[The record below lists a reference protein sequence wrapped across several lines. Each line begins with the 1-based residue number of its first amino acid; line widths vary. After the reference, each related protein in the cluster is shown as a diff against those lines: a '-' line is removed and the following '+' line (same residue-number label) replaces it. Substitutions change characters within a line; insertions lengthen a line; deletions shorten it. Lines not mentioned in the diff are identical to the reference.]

1 LNGMYLFRFTHAD
14 TLAVCPAEKCDAGHV
29 FKRFF
34 SNPLDGKGKA
44 VLMSLR
50 HHNTN
55 SIMKKIILITTLATF
70 GVLQMASAG
79 DITGVINFKGAAP
92 AEKELTPIKDDPNC
106 AAMYPGAAPKTK
118 FYVVGANGELADVI
132 VSLKGMSGKSTG
144 ASAAPATLDQ
154 KGALYTPQIV
164 AIQTGQK
171 LIVKNSDPVVHNVHT
186 KPTANPE
193 SNQVQMQ
200 GGADLTYA
208 FDKPEMFLKF
218 QCDVHPWMFAWVSV
232 FDHPYFAVSGAD
244 GKFTIKNVPAG
255 KYTLEATHRKLG
267 TQTAEIEVKADG
279 AVQGFT
285 FEKK

>member
-1 LNGMYLFRFTHAD
+1 
-14 TLAVCPAEKCDAGHV
+14 
-29 FKRFF
+29 
-34 SNPLDGKGKA
+34 
-44 VLMSLR
+44 MSLC

-70 GVLQMASAG
+70 GFLQMAGAG
-79 DITGVINFKGAAP
+79 DITGLINFKGAAP

-132 VSLKGMSGKSTG
+132 ISLKGISGKSTG

-193 SNQVQMQ
+193 SNLVQIQ

-267 TQTAEIEVKADG
+267 TQTAEIEVKDDG
-279 AVQGFT
+279 SVQGFT

>member
-1 LNGMYLFRFTHAD
+1 M
-14 TLAVCPAEKCDAGHV
+14 
-29 FKRFF
+29 
-34 SNPLDGKGKA
+34 A
-44 VLMSLR
+44 VLISHH

-55 SIMKKIILITTLATF
+55 SIMRKNILILTLTAF
-70 GVLQMASAG
+70 GVLQMAGAG

-106 AAMYPGAAPKTK
+106 AAMYPGGLPKTK
-118 FYVVGANGELADVI
+118 FYAVGANGELADVI
-132 VSLKGMSGKSTG
+132 VSLKGISGKSTG
-144 ASAAPATLDQ
+144 ARMSPATLDQ
-154 KGALYTPQIV
+154 KGALYTPQII
-164 AIQTGQK
+164 AIQSGQK

-193 SNQVQMQ
+193 SNLVQMQ
-200 GGADLTYA
+200 GGADLNYT

-232 FDHPYFAVSGAD
+232 FDHPYFAVSSAD

-267 TQTAEIEVKADG
+267 TQTAEIEVKDDRS
-279 AVQGFT
+279 VQNFT